1 MAICTISDFLKEI
14 LKFKSIIPSENIY
27 YRGQNNGIGQ
37 GWELLPSFYR
47 DKRKYSDV
55 PFYKDKSEEL
65 NVIYKF
71 VEKSYDYFKDVEFG
85 NLISVIN
92 ILQHY
97 GFPTRALDVTK
108 NPLVALYFALEKVVQ
123 GDGNCPVIYLIYAEK
138 SNAAF
143 LINNDINTF
152 YREKNDDK
160 KGLGSAVLIN
170 GCNLSERIRS
180 QKGDFIFFYEEV
192 EIDKAPEFSVKEIPI
207 NVNNVKSLKEELDI
221 IGISESTI
229 YPSLVAEAKKLRGNL
244 IGGYE
249 TNKHFK
255 ETVRSVGN
263 TMVKKT
269 PNTSD
274 MVKRVLEDK
283 KDEIPRKYL
292 ENKKMF
298 AGLRL
303 KER

>member
-14 LKFKSIIPSENIY
+14 LKFKSIIPNENIY

-55 PFYKDKSEEL
+55 PFYKDKKEEL

-138 SNAAF
+138 ANAAF
-143 LINNDINTF
+143 LINNDINLF
-152 YREKNDDK
+152 YNEENPEKK
-160 KGLGSAVLIN
+160 RLSSAVLIN

-192 EIDKAPEFSVKEIPI
+192 EIDKDPEFSIKEIPI
-207 NVNNVKSLKEELDI
+207 NVNNVKSLKDELDI

-229 YPSLVAEAKKLRGNL
+229 YPSLVAETNRLRENL
-244 IGGYE
+244 LGGYE
-249 TNKHFK
+249 TKKHLEEK
-255 ETVRSVGN
+255 VRS
-263 TMVKKT
+263 TMTIKT
-269 PNTSD
+269 SNTSD
-274 MVKRVLEDK
+274 MVKRVLEEQES
-283 KDEIPRKYL
+283 EIPRKYL

-298 AGLRL
+298 AGLKL
-303 KER
+303 KDK